1 MEVIKELPE
10 VFEEFAEQRKN
21 SFLAVKQLKDQ
32 GIPVVGS
39 YCTYFP
45 QEIAMAMGAATV
57 SLCSTSDETIAEA
70 EKDLPKNLCPLIK
83 SSYGFAKTDKC
94 PFFYFSDVVVGET
107 TCDGK
112 KKMYELMSEF
122 KDTFVME
129 LPNSQSEDS
138 LKLWKKEIIRFKEY
152 LEKKFDVEITEEQIR
167 EAVKVNNEARR
178 SLKKLYEVMR
188 HDPAP
193 ISGYDLFKVLYG
205 STFKFD
211 RKQIPGEVNA
221 LVDKIE
227 NDENV
232 IAGFVVKNAT
242 DFEYVVNN
250 SDMFDDMTQ
259 RFTYAMQLLSQYNY
273 CKENNLDMAEI
284 ENAFNPVINSETTVL
299 GKDMMSNYWYCYALI
314 IIVFMVIILY
324 GVMVA
329 TSVTQEKSNRTIEL
343 LVTSADTNSLFFG
356 KVLAGTSAALLQVGI
371 IFAVIL
377 GSYKINRDSWGGL
390 FDKIFNIPSDVLIT
404 FAFFGLG
411 GLLFYVFIYGA
422 MGALVSKTEDINK
435 SAGSVQFVI
444 MIVVIMVIGPILAIK
459 NAGSYEGSF
468 IPADK
473 LIQCDVCKSS
483 TWKCEFCRDS
493 CIVCYSYCKHN
504 SSWNIRL

>member
-1 MEVIKELPE
+1 MKKFGVIFQYEIMNYIKNKSFMISTIVIAVLAAVILFLPS
-10 VFEEFAEQRKN
+10 VFDMSGILGIN
-21 SFLAVKQLKDQ
+21 KDD
-32 GIPVVGS
+32 
-39 YCTYFP
+39 TDDTADNT
-45 QEIAMAMGAATV
+45 EITDV
-57 SLCSTSDETIAEA
+57 IIICD
-70 EKDLPKNLCPLIK
+70 EKDIFAGTGIVEGVLNDVKIENV
-83 SSYGFAKTDKC
+83 SSRD
-94 PFFYFSDVVVGET
+94 
-107 TCDGK
+107 
-112 KKMYELMSEF
+112 
-122 KDTFVME
+122 
-129 LPNSQSEDS
+129 
-138 LKLWKKEIIRFKEY
+138 
-152 LEKKFDVEITEEQIR
+152 
-167 EAVKVNNEARR
+167 
-178 SLKKLYEVMR
+178 
-188 HDPAP
+188 
-193 ISGYDLFKVLYG
+193 
-205 STFKFD
+205 
-211 RKQIPGEVNA
+211 A

-377 GSYKINRDSWGGL
+377 GSYKIN
-390 FDKIFNIPSDVLIT
+390 
-404 FAFFGLG
+404 
-411 GLLFYVFIYGA
+411 
-422 MGALVSKTEDINK
+422 
-435 SAGSVQFVI
+435 
-444 MIVVIMVIGPILAIK
+444 
-459 NAGSYEGSF
+459 
-468 IPADK
+468 
-473 LIQCDVCKSS
+473 
-483 TWKCEFCRDS
+483 
-493 CIVCYSYCKHN
+493 
-504 SSWNIRL
+504 

>member
-1 MEVIKELPE
+1 MKKFGVIFQYEIMNYIKNKSFMISTIVIAVLAAVILFLPS
-10 VFEEFAEQRKN
+10 VFDMSGILGINKDDTDDTADNTEITDVIIICDEKDIFAGTGIVEGVLN
-21 SFLAVKQLKDQ
+21 DVK
-32 GIPVVGS
+32 I
-39 YCTYFP
+39 
-45 QEIAMAMGAATV
+45 ETV
-57 SLCSTSDETIAEA
+57 SSRD
-70 EKDLPKNLCPLIK
+70 
-83 SSYGFAKTDKC
+83 
-94 PFFYFSDVVVGET
+94 
-107 TCDGK
+107 
-112 KKMYELMSEF
+112 
-122 KDTFVME
+122 
-129 LPNSQSEDS
+129 
-138 LKLWKKEIIRFKEY
+138 
-152 LEKKFDVEITEEQIR
+152 
-167 EAVKVNNEARR
+167 
-178 SLKKLYEVMR
+178 
-188 HDPAP
+188 
-193 ISGYDLFKVLYG
+193 
-205 STFKFD
+205 
-211 RKQIPGEVNA
+211 A

-329 TSVTQEKSNRTIEL
+329 TSVTQEKSNRTMEL

-404 FAFFGLG
+404 FAFFGFG

-444 MIVVIMVIGPILAIK
+444 MIVYFIGLSQLNNVDGILMKVLSFLPISSYSAMFARVALGNVSFAEITVSFVILIVSTIAVGIL
-459 NAGSYEGSF
+459 GSKIYRMGT
-468 IPADK
+468 
-473 LIQCDVCKSS
+473 L
-483 TWKCEFCRDS
+483 
-493 CIVCYSYCKHN
+493 
-504 SSWNIRL
+504 

>member
-1 MEVIKELPE
+1 MKKFGVIFQYEIMNYIKNKSFMISTIVIAVLAAVILFLPS
-10 VFEEFAEQRKN
+10 VFDMSGILGIN
-21 SFLAVKQLKDQ
+21 KDD
-32 GIPVVGS
+32 
-39 YCTYFP
+39 TDDTADNT
-45 QEIAMAMGAATV
+45 EITDV
-57 SLCSTSDETIAEA
+57 IIICD
-70 EKDLPKNLCPLIK
+70 EKDIFAGTGIVEGVLNDVKIENV
-83 SSYGFAKTDKC
+83 SSRD
-94 PFFYFSDVVVGET
+94 
-107 TCDGK
+107 
-112 KKMYELMSEF
+112 
-122 KDTFVME
+122 
-129 LPNSQSEDS
+129 
-138 LKLWKKEIIRFKEY
+138 
-152 LEKKFDVEITEEQIR
+152 
-167 EAVKVNNEARR
+167 
-178 SLKKLYEVMR
+178 
-188 HDPAP
+188 
-193 ISGYDLFKVLYG
+193 
-205 STFKFD
+205 
-211 RKQIPGEVNA
+211 A

-444 MIVVIMVIGPILAIK
+444 MIVYFIGLSQLNNVDGILMKVLSFLPISSYSAMFARVALGNVSFAEIAVSFAILIVSTI
-459 NAGSYEGSF
+459 ACLLYTSDA
-468 IPADK
+468 AD
-473 LIQCDVCKSS
+473 
-483 TWKCEFCRDS
+483 E
-493 CIVCYSYCKHN
+493 
-504 SSWNIRL
+504 

>member
-1 MEVIKELPE
+1 MKKFVVIFQYEIMNYIKNKSFMISTIVIAVLAAVILFLPS
-10 VFEEFAEQRKN
+10 VFDMSGILGINKDDTDDTADNTEITDVIIICDEKDIFAGTGIVEGVLN
-21 SFLAVKQLKDQ
+21 DVK
-32 GIPVVGS
+32 I
-39 YCTYFP
+39 
-45 QEIAMAMGAATV
+45 ETV
-57 SLCSTSDETIAEA
+57 SSRD
-70 EKDLPKNLCPLIK
+70 
-83 SSYGFAKTDKC
+83 
-94 PFFYFSDVVVGET
+94 
-107 TCDGK
+107 
-112 KKMYELMSEF
+112 
-122 KDTFVME
+122 
-129 LPNSQSEDS
+129 
-138 LKLWKKEIIRFKEY
+138 
-152 LEKKFDVEITEEQIR
+152 
-167 EAVKVNNEARR
+167 
-178 SLKKLYEVMR
+178 
-188 HDPAP
+188 
-193 ISGYDLFKVLYG
+193 
-205 STFKFD
+205 
-211 RKQIPGEVNA
+211 A

-314 IIVFMVIILY
+314 IIVFLVIILY

-329 TSVTQEKSNRTIEL
+329 TSVTQVKSNRTIEL

-444 MIVVIMVIGPILAIK
+444 MIVYFIGLSQLNNVDGILMKVLSFLPISSYSAMFARVALGNVSFAEIAVSFVILIVSTIAVGIL
-459 NAGSYEGSF
+459 GSKIYRMGT
-468 IPADK
+468 
-473 LIQCDVCKSS
+473 L
-483 TWKCEFCRDS
+483 
-493 CIVCYSYCKHN
+493 
-504 SSWNIRL
+504 

>member
-1 MEVIKELPE
+1 MKKFGVIFQYEIMNYIKNKSFMISTIVIAVLAAVILFLPS
-10 VFEEFAEQRKN
+10 VFDMSGILGINKDDTDDTADNTEITDVIIICDEKDIFAGTGIVEGVLN
-21 SFLAVKQLKDQ
+21 DVK
-32 GIPVVGS
+32 I
-39 YCTYFP
+39 
-45 QEIAMAMGAATV
+45 ETV
-57 SLCSTSDETIAEA
+57 SSRD
-70 EKDLPKNLCPLIK
+70 
-83 SSYGFAKTDKC
+83 
-94 PFFYFSDVVVGET
+94 
-107 TCDGK
+107 
-112 KKMYELMSEF
+112 
-122 KDTFVME
+122 
-129 LPNSQSEDS
+129 
-138 LKLWKKEIIRFKEY
+138 
-152 LEKKFDVEITEEQIR
+152 
-167 EAVKVNNEARR
+167 
-178 SLKKLYEVMR
+178 
-188 HDPAP
+188 
-193 ISGYDLFKVLYG
+193 
-205 STFKFD
+205 
-211 RKQIPGEVNA
+211 A

-329 TSVTQEKSNRTIEL
+329 TSVTQEKSNRTMEL

-404 FAFFGLG
+404 FAFFGFG

-444 MIVVIMVIGPILAIK
+444 MIVYFIGLSQLNNVDGILMKVLSFLPISSYSAMFARVALGNVSFAEITVSFGSKIYRMGTLRYGNPITLRNAFK
-459 NAGSYEGSF
+459 N
-468 IPADK
+468 
-473 LIQCDVCKSS
+473 L
-483 TWKCEFCRDS
+483 
-493 CIVCYSYCKHN
+493 KHE
-504 SSWNIRL
+504 

>member
-1 MEVIKELPE
+1 MKKFGVIFQYEIMNYIKNKSFMISTIVIAVLAAVILFLPS
-10 VFEEFAEQRKN
+10 VFDMSGILGIN
-21 SFLAVKQLKDQ
+21 KDD
-32 GIPVVGS
+32 
-39 YCTYFP
+39 TDDTADNT
-45 QEIAMAMGAATV
+45 EITDV
-57 SLCSTSDETIAEA
+57 IIICD
-70 EKDLPKNLCPLIK
+70 EKDIFAGTGIVEGVLNDVKIENV
-83 SSYGFAKTDKC
+83 SSRD
-94 PFFYFSDVVVGET
+94 
-107 TCDGK
+107 
-112 KKMYELMSEF
+112 
-122 KDTFVME
+122 
-129 LPNSQSEDS
+129 
-138 LKLWKKEIIRFKEY
+138 
-152 LEKKFDVEITEEQIR
+152 
-167 EAVKVNNEARR
+167 
-178 SLKKLYEVMR
+178 
-188 HDPAP
+188 
-193 ISGYDLFKVLYG
+193 
-205 STFKFD
+205 
-211 RKQIPGEVNA
+211 A

-444 MIVVIMVIGPILAIK
+444 MIVYFIGLSQLNNVDGILMKVLSFLPISSYSAMFARVALGNVSFAEIAVSFVILIEIGRAH
-459 NAGSYEGSF
+459 
-468 IPADK
+468 
-473 LIQCDVCKSS
+473 V
-483 TWKCEFCRDS
+483 
-493 CIVCYSYCKHN
+493 
-504 SSWNIRL
+504 

>member
-1 MEVIKELPE
+1 MKKFGVIFQYEIMNYIKNKSFMISTIVIAVLAAVILFLPS
-10 VFEEFAEQRKN
+10 VFDMSGILGIN
-21 SFLAVKQLKDQ
+21 KDD
-32 GIPVVGS
+32 
-39 YCTYFP
+39 TDDTADNT
-45 QEIAMAMGAATV
+45 EITDV
-57 SLCSTSDETIAEA
+57 IIICD
-70 EKDLPKNLCPLIK
+70 EKDIFAGTGIVEGVLNDVKIENV
-83 SSYGFAKTDKC
+83 SSRD
-94 PFFYFSDVVVGET
+94 
-107 TCDGK
+107 
-112 KKMYELMSEF
+112 
-122 KDTFVME
+122 
-129 LPNSQSEDS
+129 
-138 LKLWKKEIIRFKEY
+138 
-152 LEKKFDVEITEEQIR
+152 
-167 EAVKVNNEARR
+167 
-178 SLKKLYEVMR
+178 
-188 HDPAP
+188 
-193 ISGYDLFKVLYG
+193 
-205 STFKFD
+205 
-211 RKQIPGEVNA
+211 A

-444 MIVVIMVIGPILAIK
+444 MIVYFIGLSQLNNVDGILMKVLSFLPIS
-459 NAGSYEGSF
+459 SYSAMFARVVLGNVSF
-468 IPADK
+468 AEK
-473 LIQCDVCKSS
+473 L
-483 TWKCEFCRDS
+483 
-493 CIVCYSYCKHN
+493 Y
-504 SSWNIRL
+504 RLLFLL

>member
-1 MEVIKELPE
+1 MKKFGVIFQYEIMNYIKNKSFMISTIVIAVLAAVILFLPS
-10 VFEEFAEQRKN
+10 VFDMSGILGINKDDTDDTADNTEITDVIIICDEKDIFAGTGIVEGVLN
-21 SFLAVKQLKDQ
+21 DVK
-32 GIPVVGS
+32 I
-39 YCTYFP
+39 
-45 QEIAMAMGAATV
+45 ETV
-57 SLCSTSDETIAEA
+57 SSRD
-70 EKDLPKNLCPLIK
+70 
-83 SSYGFAKTDKC
+83 
-94 PFFYFSDVVVGET
+94 
-107 TCDGK
+107 
-112 KKMYELMSEF
+112 
-122 KDTFVME
+122 
-129 LPNSQSEDS
+129 
-138 LKLWKKEIIRFKEY
+138 
-152 LEKKFDVEITEEQIR
+152 
-167 EAVKVNNEARR
+167 
-178 SLKKLYEVMR
+178 
-188 HDPAP
+188 
-193 ISGYDLFKVLYG
+193 
-205 STFKFD
+205 
-211 RKQIPGEVNA
+211 A

-444 MIVVIMVIGPILAIK
+444 MIVYFIGLSQLNNVDGILMKVLSFLPIS
-459 NAGSYEGSF
+459 SYSAMFARVALGNVSF
-468 IPADK
+468 AEIA
-473 LIQCDVCKSS
+473 VS
-483 TWKCEFCRDS
+483 
-493 CIVCYSYCKHN
+493 VSYTHLTLPTN
-504 SSWNIRL
+504 SLV

>member
-1 MEVIKELPE
+1 MKKFGVIFQYEIMNYIKNKSFMISTIVIAVLAAVILFLPS
-10 VFEEFAEQRKN
+10 VFDMSGILGIN
-21 SFLAVKQLKDQ
+21 KDD
-32 GIPVVGS
+32 
-39 YCTYFP
+39 TDDTADNT
-45 QEIAMAMGAATV
+45 EITDV
-57 SLCSTSDETIAEA
+57 IIICD
-70 EKDLPKNLCPLIK
+70 EKDIFAGTGIVEGVLNDVKIENV
-83 SSYGFAKTDKC
+83 SSRD
-94 PFFYFSDVVVGET
+94 
-107 TCDGK
+107 
-112 KKMYELMSEF
+112 
-122 KDTFVME
+122 
-129 LPNSQSEDS
+129 
-138 LKLWKKEIIRFKEY
+138 
-152 LEKKFDVEITEEQIR
+152 
-167 EAVKVNNEARR
+167 
-178 SLKKLYEVMR
+178 
-188 HDPAP
+188 
-193 ISGYDLFKVLYG
+193 
-205 STFKFD
+205 
-211 RKQIPGEVNA
+211 A

-444 MIVVIMVIGPILAIK
+444 MIVYFIGLSQLNNVDGILMKVLSFLPISSYSAMFARVALGNVSFAEIAVSFVILIVSTIAVGIL
-459 NAGSYEGSF
+459 GSK
-468 IPADK
+468 I
-473 LIQCDVCKSS
+473 
-483 TWKCEFCRDS
+483 
-493 CIVCYSYCKHN
+493 
-504 SSWNIRL
+504 

>member
-1 MEVIKELPE
+1 MKKFGVIFQYEIMNYIKNKSFMISTIVIAVLAAVILFLPS
-10 VFEEFAEQRKN
+10 VFDMSGILGIN
-21 SFLAVKQLKDQ
+21 KDD
-32 GIPVVGS
+32 
-39 YCTYFP
+39 TDDTADNT
-45 QEIAMAMGAATV
+45 EITDV
-57 SLCSTSDETIAEA
+57 IIICD
-70 EKDLPKNLCPLIK
+70 EKDIFAGTGIVEGVLNDVKIENV
-83 SSYGFAKTDKC
+83 SSR
-94 PFFYFSDVVVGET
+94 
-107 TCDGK
+107 
-112 KKMYELMSEF
+112 
-122 KDTFVME
+122 DT
-129 LPNSQSEDS
+129 
-138 LKLWKKEIIRFKEY
+138 
-152 LEKKFDVEITEEQIR
+152 
-167 EAVKVNNEARR
+167 
-178 SLKKLYEVMR
+178 
-188 HDPAP
+188 
-193 ISGYDLFKVLYG
+193 
-205 STFKFD
+205 
-211 RKQIPGEVNA
+211 

-444 MIVVIMVIGPILAIK
+444 MIVYFIGLSQLNNVDGILMKVLSFLPISSYSAMFARVALGNVSFAEIAVSFVI
-459 NAGSYEGSF
+459 
-468 IPADK
+468 
-473 LIQCDVCKSS
+473 LIVRKSCNGGRIS
-483 TWKCEFCRDS
+483 PFLLYW
-493 CIVCYSYCKHN
+493 HN
-504 SSWNIRL
+504 SRHLFPSIRHIHD

>member
-1 MEVIKELPE
+1 MKKFGVIFQYEIMNYIKNKSFMISTIVIAVLAAVILFLPS
-10 VFEEFAEQRKN
+10 VFDMSGILGINKDDTDDTADNTEITDVIIICDEKDIFAGTGIVEGVLN
-21 SFLAVKQLKDQ
+21 DVK
-32 GIPVVGS
+32 I
-39 YCTYFP
+39 
-45 QEIAMAMGAATV
+45 ETV
-57 SLCSTSDETIAEA
+57 SSRD
-70 EKDLPKNLCPLIK
+70 
-83 SSYGFAKTDKC
+83 
-94 PFFYFSDVVVGET
+94 
-107 TCDGK
+107 
-112 KKMYELMSEF
+112 
-122 KDTFVME
+122 
-129 LPNSQSEDS
+129 
-138 LKLWKKEIIRFKEY
+138 
-152 LEKKFDVEITEEQIR
+152 
-167 EAVKVNNEARR
+167 
-178 SLKKLYEVMR
+178 
-188 HDPAP
+188 
-193 ISGYDLFKVLYG
+193 
-205 STFKFD
+205 
-211 RKQIPGEVNA
+211 A

-329 TSVTQEKSNRTIEL
+329 TSVTQEKSNRTMEL

-404 FAFFGLG
+404 FAFFGFG

-444 MIVVIMVIGPILAIK
+444 MIVYFIGLSQLNNVDGILMKVLSFLPISSYSAMFARVALGNVSFAEITVSFVILIVSTIAVGILGSKIYRMGTLRYGNPITLRNAFK
-459 NAGSYEGSF
+459 NLKHEQKEGG
-468 IPADK
+468 
-473 LIQCDVCKSS
+473 
-483 TWKCEFCRDS
+483 
-493 CIVCYSYCKHN
+493 
-504 SSWNIRL
+504 